1 MDYNI
6 QKGKTIILKSARK
19 VRQISVENIIY
30 ITCDSYILS
39 ITMTTQKKPETV
51 SKSLKEIERELA
63 NFHFLRISRNEMIN
77 LKFFKSYHVNGAR
90 KITMSNGKSL
100 SVSRRKWAEL
110 KNYF

>member
-1 MDYNI
+1 MDYSI

-19 VRQISVENIIY
+19 VRQIGIENIIY

-39 ITMTTQKKPETV
+39 IVLTTQKKPETV

-63 NFHFLRISRNEMIN
+63 NFHFFRISRNEMIN
-77 LKFFKSYHVNGAR
+77 MKFFKSYHNNGSR
-90 KITMSNGKSL
+90 KISMFNGKTL
-100 SVSRRKWAEL
+100 SVSRRKWSEL